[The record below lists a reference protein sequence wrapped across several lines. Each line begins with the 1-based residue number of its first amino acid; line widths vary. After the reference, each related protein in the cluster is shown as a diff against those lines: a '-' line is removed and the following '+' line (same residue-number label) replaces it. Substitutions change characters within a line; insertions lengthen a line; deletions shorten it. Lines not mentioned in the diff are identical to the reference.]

1 MYRSRH
7 LAALRPGILSA
18 ISFQLSSNCS
28 TSSSS
33 SRSSSGAHGPYAS
46 HPRAAPTF
54 LMPGRSTFSYR
65 CMHCALLRPGTSAA
79 HSPPARLRF
88 ATSTQLLPN
97 CFTASSS
104 KASSSFVHR
113 RPGFGGFTLDLRL
126 TRAPRSHVLEMTSLP
141 STTAVSCTVFALLR
155 HLPYGS
161 RRAAAPTGLSLRLA
175 LDVLEWKLLERG
187 SRAAAPLSG
196 EV

>member
-1 MYRSRH
+1 
-7 LAALRPGILSA
+7 
-18 ISFQLSSNCS
+18 
-28 TSSSS
+28 
-33 SRSSSGAHGPYAS
+33 
-46 HPRAAPTF
+46 
-54 LMPGRSTFSYR
+54 MPGRSTFSYR
-65 CMHCALLRPGTSAA
+65 CMHCALLRPGMSAA

-88 ATSTQLLPN
+88 ATSIQLWSGT

-113 RPGFGGFTLDLRL
+113 RPGFDGFAFGLRL
-126 TRAPRSHVLEMTSLP
+126 TRAPRPHVIETTSLS
-141 STTAVSCTVFALLR
+141 STSAVSCTVFALLR
-155 HLPYGS
+155 RLPYGS

-187 SRAAAPLSG
+187 SRAAAPLSC